1 MSHHRITPAER
12 AVYHLV
18 ESTGGLD
25 DAHCSLYRHQIAAL
39 REAGLVLRHP
49 DGVTRIVPSMA
60 APAETI
66 PPRATAETIPPP
78 APSPAPSSPPRAS
91 TPPEGVP
98 MATLVVRVPPEWLDV
113 LEGMARPGETRSDVV
128 RGLLGRA
135 IAGSSGARRR
145 VTHGS
150 AA

>member
-1 MSHHRITPAER
+1 MSHRITPAER

-25 DAHCSLYRHQIAAL
+25 DAHTSLYRHQIAAL

-49 DGVTRIVPSMA
+49 DGITRIVPSLP
-60 APAETI
+60 APAD
-66 PPRATAETIPPP
+66 TIPPP
-78 APSPAPSSPPRAS
+78 APTRSEPPPAHAPPPRTS

-113 LEGMARPGETRSDVV
+113 LESMAKPGETRSDVV

-135 IAGSSGARRR
+135 IAGTSGRRR
-145 VTHGS
+145 AVG
-150 AA
+150 A